1 MAKGNLFI
9 EKDSL
14 ILTKVPA
21 KKRKIIQKLIDSH
34 SNISIFVRDNYILIS
49 PEEYDDIFEKII
61 AEIEMEEEYETEL
74 PVKTGNYEGMYR

>member
-49 PEEYDDIFEKII
+49 PEEYDDIFESVI
-61 AEIEMEEEYETEL
+61 AEIEMEEYESEL